1 MFKKIYLFH
10 FFCFCLIACNNN
22 NKTTIPNKNTIDIMN
37 ASTLKLKI
45 HLQDSM
51 VYFNKPFQVKV
62 TLENVSNDIL
72 IINKRLSVGYE
83 NSISRELY
91 FNVIDANTKEV
102 IGIPTE
108 SYDRPPAY
116 FDEYGALKPKESI
129 STTFDLSEW
138 QEINLPKGK
147 HPLEIIGFY
156 QADENHYEKRP
167 ENVVQGIFQS
177 EPITFY
183 WIQK

>member
-1 MFKKIYLFH
+1 
-10 FFCFCLIACNNN
+10 
-22 NKTTIPNKNTIDIMN
+22 MN
-37 ASTLKLKI
+37 ASTLTLKI

-62 TLENVSNDIL
+62 TLENTSKDTLMV
-72 IINKRLSVGYE
+72 NKRLSVGYE

-91 FNVIDANTKEV
+91 FNIIDANTKEV

-108 SYDRPPAY
+108 SYDRPPTY
-116 FDEYGALKPKESI
+116 FNEYGVLKPKESI

-138 QEINLPKGK
+138 QEIHLPKGK
-147 HPLEIIGFY
+147 HQLEIVAFY
-156 QADENHYEKRP
+156 QADEDYFDKRP
-167 ENVVQGIFQS
+167 ENVVQGLFQS
-177 EPITFY
+177 EPVTFY